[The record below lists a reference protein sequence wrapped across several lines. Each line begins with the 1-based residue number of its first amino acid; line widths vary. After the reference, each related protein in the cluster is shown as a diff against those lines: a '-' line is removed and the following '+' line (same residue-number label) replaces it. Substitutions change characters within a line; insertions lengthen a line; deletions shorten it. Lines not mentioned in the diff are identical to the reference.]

1 MTCKIKSAGGGGGL
15 ALASDPHLGGCRLDG
30 SSENSSDKSN
40 ILPEKRKPSR
50 AFLGRPRTLGG
61 RPHRSRSVDRL
72 LTGSVGLDQVGT
84 ILSLWRLSCGAARVK
99 GRSPESGHDEIEMRT
114 QLVRVA
120 VLRCLSAGRFIA
132 GTINDETC
140 QRVTKREALS
150 TRILAESPRPS
161 AITARHQPWVR
172 QPANWIVR
180 VSMSLT
186 AESII
191 DGALSAGWSTAC
203 SRCYTDARYSAC
215 C

>member
-84 ILSLWRLSCGAARVK
+84 ILSLWRLSCGPARVK

-140 QRVTKREALS
+140 QRVTKGKPSRRAFWQRVLVHRPLPHATSLGLGSQQTGLS
-150 TRILAESPRPS
+150 ECLC
-161 AITARHQPWVR
+161 
-172 QPANWIVR
+172 
-180 VSMSLT
+180 L
-186 AESII
+186 
-191 DGALSAGWSTAC
+191 
-203 SRCYTDARYSAC
+203 
-215 C
+215 